1 MKEEI
6 DLSAL
11 LDLTLGLPRTMVNP
25 CPEPDQLST
34 ALTLCDP
41 SWNYDT
47 HQRKEE
53 EYLDP
58 APLRFALPNP
68 EHEKM
73 SGTNDINKEL
83 KKKKRNQALPDTVS
97 LQPQDEGPWKI
108 RKKLTVSDI
117 GNCSRLLMPK
127 KSVIDHVMCYLDDK
141 FAERVMSGEGIGVMV
156 VDCDTNTGHYLNFK
170 LWGSAEFYILNGDWR
185 QEFVHRRGLKEKDR
199 IGLYWDTSKSMFMFS
214 VLERAIQSQFPA

>member
-6 DLSAL
+6 DFSAL

-73 SGTNDINKEL
+73 FGTNDINKEL
-83 KKKKRNQALPDTVS
+83 KKRKRNHAVSDTVS

-141 FAERVMSGEGIGVMV
+141 FAKKVMSGDGIEVMV
-156 VDCDTNTGHYLNFK
+156 VDCDTNTGHNLNFNR
-170 LWGSAEFYILNGDWR
+170 WGSAEFYILNGDWR